1 MLTSPKKSTVLPV
14 LLLPLLMASGCAS
27 KSLNTPPPVVGE
39 KPTVQPLHSSIAG
52 IAPPPSGFYT
62 EKLTARRKRSQE
74 LLNSTPMKSAP

>member
-1 MLTSPKKSTVLPV
+1 MPTLPKKSAVLLA
-14 LLLPLLMASGCAS
+14 LLLPLLTVSGCAS

-39 KPTVQPLHSSIAG
+39 KPKALPLPSSIAG
-52 IAPPPSGFYT
+52 IEPPPSGFYT